1 MLIGG
6 WLLYFLL
13 HSLLASLAVKYWVAQ
28 RWPALLPAYRL
39 MFNAISLL
47 SLLPLLYLLYA
58 FPGPEIW
65 AWRGVGWVLV
75 NLLAL
80 ASVAGFVWSMRYY
93 DGEEFIGLRQ
103 WRQEVRSVEDQEH
116 LHISPLHRYVRHPW
130 YFLGLVLV
138 WTRDMSQAFLISA
151 LMITLYFI
159 VGSWLEERKL
169 MVYHGERYRRYREQ
183 VPGLIPLPW
192 KHLSRE
198 QAGDILKGL

>member
-13 HSLLASLAVKYWVAQ
+13 HSLLASLTVKYWVAQ

-47 SLLPLLYLLYA
+47 SLLPLLYLLYT

-93 DGEEFIGLRQ
+93 DSKEFIGLRQ
-103 WRQEVRSVEDQEH
+103 WRQGVRSVEDQEH

-169 MVYHGERYRRYREQ
+169 MVYHGERYRRYREK